1 MNVSMSALRKPLALA
16 AVTAVMFSAVACS
29 GADPTSAPPPASNTS
44 ASEPAAEPT
53 PTTSAASPTASPSA
67 TPSAKSTTNAQGNDA
82 LLAAGGLGS
91 KEVSKG
97 TVVSIESERNGWE
110 VHVVSGAG
118 EEQQLRTDAS
128 GEQLVSGPTDDRP
141 DAEDRAEN
149 QQFAQ
154 AAVSYKRA
162 VRAVEGEVDG
172 AEIRDLSLDQDNG
185 RTLWEADVVV
195 GSQQRQVQIDAD
207 NGKIV
212 SNRIDD

>member
-44 ASEPAAEPT
+44 VSESAGEPT
-53 PTTSAASPTASPSA
+53 PTTSASPTGSASA
-67 TPSAKSTTNAQGNDA
+67 TPSARPTTNAQGNDA
-82 LLAAGGLGS
+82 LLAAGGLGL

-110 VHVVSGAG
+110 VHVVSAAG

-128 GEQLVSGPTDDRP
+128 GERLVSGPTDDRP

-172 AEIRDLSLDQDNG
+172 AEIRDLSLDRDNG

-212 SNRIDD
+212 SNRADD

>member
-1 MNVSMSALRKPLALA
+1 MSA
-16 AVTAVMFSAVACS
+16 
-29 GADPTSAPPPASNTS
+29 
-44 ASEPAAEPT
+44 
-53 PTTSAASPTASPSA
+53 
-67 TPSAKSTTNAQGNDA
+67 
-82 LLAAGGLGS
+82 
-91 KEVSKG
+91 
-97 TVVSIESERNGWE
+97 
-110 VHVVSGAG
+110 AG

-128 GEQLVSGPTDDRP
+128 GERLVSGPTDDRP

-172 AEIRDLSLDQDNG
+172 AEIRDLSLDRDNG

-212 SNRIDD
+212 SNRADD